1 MVNKTRLELREM
13 LIAGALLTV
22 FALVGA
28 ALVAFT
34 HEETAQRIRD
44 NERATLLAQ
53 VNAILPADRY
63 NNDPLTDVRRL
74 TAPESLG
81 SDDALP
87 VYRARKNGQPVAAIF
102 TTIAP
107 DGYNG
112 AIKLLVGIYADGT
125 VAGIRVLSEQE
136 TPGLGDNIESSKTD
150 WLKSFE
156 DKSLG
161 NPPQGKW
168 KVKKDGGAFDSFTGA
183 TITPRAVVKA
193 IRKTLLYFREHRDAV
208 FASRDSGNS
217 KG

>member
-1 MVNKTRLELREM
+1 MNKARLELREM

-34 HEETAQRIRD
+34 HDETAQRIRD
-44 NERATLLAQ
+44 NERAALLAQ
-53 VNAILPADRY
+53 VNAILPANKYD
-63 NNDPLTDVRRL
+63 NDLLTDVRRV
-74 TAPESLG
+74 TAPEYLG
-81 SDDALP
+81 RDEPLP
-87 VYRARKNGQPVAAIF
+87 VYRARNNGQPVAAIF
-102 TTIAP
+102 TSVAP

-125 VAGIRVLSEQE
+125 VAGVRVLSEQE

-156 DKSLG
+156 AKGLG
-161 NPPQGKW
+161 NPAQAKW
-168 KVKKDGGAFDSFTGA
+168 KVKKDGGVFDSFTGA

-193 IRKTLLYFREHRDAV
+193 VRKTLIYFREHRERV
-208 FASRDSGNS
+208 FAAGDSG
-217 KG
+217 G

>member
-44 NERATLLAQ
+44 NERAALLAQ
-53 VNAILPADRY
+53 VNAILPANKYD
-63 NNDPLTDVRRL
+63 NDLLTDVRRV
-74 TAPESLG
+74 TAPEYLG
-81 SDDALP
+81 RDEPLP
-87 VYRARKNGQPVAAIF
+87 VYRARNNGQPVAAIF
-102 TTIAP
+102 TSVAP

-125 VAGIRVLSEQE
+125 VAGVRVLSEQE

-156 DKSLG
+156 AKGLG
-161 NPPQGKW
+161 NPPQAKW
-168 KVKKDGGAFDSFTGA
+168 KVKKDGGVFDSFTGA

-193 IRKTLLYFREHRDAV
+193 VRKTLIYFREHRERV
-208 FASRDSGNS
+208 FAAGDSG
-217 KG
+217 G